1 MVENI
6 TAEFKEYSGLD
17 IQNALI
23 RKGKKLG
30 GSLDDFT
37 FYTIMVKYKDCRY
50 QIYSA
55 VLRRSDM
62 FTMILEDIVNNP
74 INPS

>member
-23 RKGKKLG
+23 RQGHKWQE
-30 GSLDDFT
+30 FT
-37 FYTIMVKYKDCRY
+37 FYTIMVKYQDCRY

-55 VLRRSDM
+55 VIRRSEM
-62 FTMILEDIVNNP
+62 FRMILEDIVNDP
-74 INPS
+74 IIPS